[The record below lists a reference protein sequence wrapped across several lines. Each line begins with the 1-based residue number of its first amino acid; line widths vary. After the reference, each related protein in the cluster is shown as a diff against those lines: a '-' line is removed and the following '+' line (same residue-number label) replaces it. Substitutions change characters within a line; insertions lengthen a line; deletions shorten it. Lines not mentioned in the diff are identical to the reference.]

1 MPHVIAAHHPRP
13 RGTLALALILATALV
28 GCGGGDAHSEFVARL
43 DETCTGDDARSDQL
57 YAELE
62 HRLRAHD
69 YPAASRSMH
78 ALSVLATV
86 NWLLQLML
94 EPPAHDAAA
103 FATYMD
109 TQRQFLGVR
118 RRLVAAT
125 REGDIR
131 QMTLLFDGEQEV
143 RQARRK
149 AAVALGADKCG
160 A

>member
-1 MPHVIAAHHPRP
+1 
-13 RGTLALALILATALV
+13 
-28 GCGGGDAHSEFVARL
+28 
-43 DETCTGDDARSDQL
+43 
-57 YAELE
+57 
-62 HRLRAHD
+62 
-69 YPAASRSMH
+69 MH

-125 REGDIR
+125 RERDIR

-149 AAVALGADKCG
+149 AAVALRADKCG